1 MFILLFICWLVFNQ
15 RVTVEIVLFGLV
27 ICTVLFAFMCRFMDY
42 SLKKDL
48 FIMKRLPGITL
59 YVLGLIWEVIK
70 ANFTLL
76 GLVMLKRKHSPVII
90 EFTTKLRSRTARAF
104 LANSITLTPGTITV
118 SVEGDKFR
126 VHCFDKSLAADV
138 GDSVFERRLLKLE
151 GGFEDVK

>member
-27 ICTVLFAFMCRFMDY
+27 ICTALFAFMCRFMDY

-126 VHCFDKSLAADV
+126 VHCFDKSLATDV